1 MVAPVKFQIAAVL
14 TVLTA
19 APAFAQGMDGH
30 AGHHMAADAEA
41 SVQVSAQ
48 GTGVIRKLD
57 AKTGAITLQHAPI
70 PALGWPAMTMPFQ
83 AKPELLAGL
92 KVGQAVTFTVEAGEP
107 PLITAIK
114 P

>member
-1 MVAPVKFQIAAVL
+1 MKLQIAVVL
-14 TVLTA
+14 ALVTA
-19 APAFAQGMDGH
+19 SPALAQGMEGH
-30 AGHHMAADAEA
+30 AGHHMSADAET
-41 SVQVSAQ
+41 SAQ

-92 KVGQAVTFTVEAGEP
+92 KVGQSVTFTVQPGEP
-107 PLITAIK
+107 PVITEIK
-114 P
+114 AN